1 LFTVLQISF
10 FFFFDFLHIPG
21 QCKFLLETN
30 QTTIFG
36 QQLNIGDVY
45 GDDSLQLIIDYRL
58 NGLITNENNHCNLIG
73 FFSRD
78 IRVCDKFNFFD

>member
-1 LFTVLQISF
+1 MVLHISPIIK
-10 FFFFDFLHIPG
+10 FDFLDISG
-21 QCKFLLETN
+21 QCKLLLETN

-45 GDDSLQLIIDYRL
+45 GDDSLQLIIDHRL
-58 NGLITNENNHCNLIG
+58 NGLITDGNNHCNLIG

-78 IRVCDKFNFFD
+78 IRVCEEFSRFT